1 MVTLTQQRGSPI
13 RPGGPW
19 AEPGPPGGIPTQNP
33 PRPMVPIPTPQ
44 QITALVDSQE
54 LYLEPLRS
62 RMDKDWAL
70 ATLEEFD
77 AGPGYRSYTSNE
89 PMVYF
94 DKITVALASGK
105 LQIRYPVSRSRRQKR
120 EKEAAAERFHIGIL
134 RLNDE
139 RLLRLG
145 QPRLVESLAGFTCL
159 RGWYCGRA
167 TLAKDLLT
175 GETYPDITP
184 WDPIQVSWGM
194 GPKGLKWIC
203 HKSKKT
209 YAEILEQ
216 YGIDVN
222 PNSAG
227 GSPDWAETYFSN
239 QAKDNSLGVDVYDWL
254 DEANSMVVINGEF
267 AKPPTPHGAWGRVP
281 AFFGAVGPLP
291 LIQARSQSSQTNLVH
306 QGESIFAANRRIYEK
321 VNLVLSTML
330 QLVALSRDQAILLYS
345 PDGSKTLKD
354 NPSLEGSV
362 VSLSTQDKLEIMP
375 LIEMS
380 RDTGAFLGLLSAEVQ
395 RGALPYSV
403 YGQLAFQLSGYAV
416 NLLKQAT
423 ESPLLPRQHAVQNA
437 IWQITDIIGGQFASR
452 AFPNMRLQGY
462 GQNRDFFDEEFGP
475 EMLIGLP
482 SAEVKLTPATVQDQL
497 QNMQLAKLASEGP
510 WPALPWR
517 VIWDEILGMQDTDS
531 IADAIKEQVSERL
544 LPTATLMTLMQAAEK
559 QGRPELAMLYYR
571 ELIMQGIMG
580 GPNQAG
586 GPSGKGAQNNG
597 GGGGF
602 SPEVLPQ
609 SAQGQAP
616 PQPTPQAGS
625 NMPPRSPRAPRGP
638 RLAPPRQIPT

>member
-1 MVTLTQQRGSPI
+1 MVMPERNMVQSSNGNQPAMIVTPARPPNQTTPTPARGPAI
-13 RPGGPW
+13 
-19 AEPGPPGGIPTQNP
+19 
-33 PRPMVPIPTPQ
+33 PIPTPS

-62 RMDKDWAL
+62 RMESDWAL
-70 ATLEEFD
+70 MTLKEFD

-89 PMVYF
+89 PMTYF
-94 DKITVALASGK
+94 DKITSSLASGK
-105 LQIRYPVSRSRRQKR
+105 LQIRYPVSKSRREKR

-134 RLNDE
+134 KANDE

-145 QPRLVESLAGFTCL
+145 HPRLLDALAGFICL

-167 TLAKDLLT
+167 TLVKDSLT
-175 GETYPDITP
+175 GEAYPDIMP
-184 WDPIQVSWGM
+184 WDPMEVTWGM
-194 GPKGLKWIC
+194 GPKGLRWIC
-203 HKSKKT
+203 HKAKKT

-216 YGIDVN
+216 YGIDAN
-222 PNSAG
+222 PMSGQTPSESAQ
-227 GSPDWAETYFSN
+227 TYFTS
-239 QAKDNSLGVDVYDWL
+239 QAKDSSPGVDVYDWL
-254 DEANSMVVINGEF
+254 DETYNMVVINGEF
-267 AKPPTPHGAWGRVP
+267 AKPPTPHGASRVP
-281 AFFGAVGPLP
+281 AFFGAVGSLP
-291 LIQARSQSSQTNLVH
+291 LIRSRTQDSPTNLVH

-330 QLVALSRDQAILLYS
+330 QLVALSRDQAMILYS
-345 PDGSKTLKD
+345 LDGTKTLKN

-362 VSLSTQDKLEIMP
+362 VPLSTSDKLEIMP
-375 LIEMS
+375 LLEMS

-423 ESPLLPRQHAVQNA
+423 ESPLLPRQQAIQNC
-437 IWQITDIIGGQFASR
+437 IWQITDIIGPQFASR
-452 AFPNMRLQGY
+452 AFADIRLRGY
-462 GQNRDFFDEEFGP
+462 GQNREWFDEQFGP

-482 SAEVKLTPATVQDQL
+482 SAEVKLTPSTVQDQL

-580 GPNQAG
+580 GPNQPG
-586 GPSGKGAQNNG
+586 SPQNNGDG

-602 SPEVLPQ
+602 SPEVLPGP
-609 SAQGQAP
+609 AQGQPP
-616 PQPTPQAGS
+616 PQATPQAG
-625 NMPPRSPRAPRGP
+625 PLRPGGPRSPRAARGP
-638 RLAPPRQIPT
+638 SPPRQMPA